1 MDTEENRMSKLQ
13 GRLSMLRNDLETRR
27 MNKYDQLTQRVNE
40 LQASVERAKSTND
53 GQFQQINERLE
64 ALSKDIDSEAKK
76 LEQVFET
83 KTTELETARTFL
95 TDQVRTL
102 EAERNET
109 SKDLVKQ
116 IEDKF
121 AQLRE
126 ELNVETL
133 RRQDEAHARQD
144 IFDQDLPKIKTGLN
158 AEREQTK
165 FQLQEI
171 ENKVKSVVAALQQML
186 HQEKQVRTKWQT
198 DLQGLIVEVDKRLN
212 ADLLKEKRAREQS
225 EKQLITLL
233 EQATQSYLQ
242 FDEDKI

>member
-1 MDTEENRMSKLQ
+1 M
-13 GRLSMLRNDLETRR
+13 
-27 MNKYDQLTQRVNE
+27 
-40 LQASVERAKSTND
+40 
-53 GQFQQINERLE
+53 
-64 ALSKDIDSEAKK
+64 
-76 LEQVFET
+76 FET
-83 KTTELETARTFL
+83 KTTELESARTFL

-225 EKQLITLL
+225 EK
-233 EQATQSYLQ
+233 
-242 FDEDKI
+242 

>member
-1 MDTEENRMSKLQ
+1 M
-13 GRLSMLRNDLETRR
+13 
-27 MNKYDQLTQRVNE
+27 
-40 LQASVERAKSTND
+40 
-53 GQFQQINERLE
+53 
-64 ALSKDIDSEAKK
+64 
-76 LEQVFET
+76 FET
-83 KTTELETARTFL
+83 KTTELEAARTFL

-242 FDEDKI
+242 FDEEKI

>member
-40 LQASVERAKSTND
+40 LQASVEHAKSTND

-144 IFDQDLPKIKTGLN
+144 IFD
-158 AEREQTK
+158 
-165 FQLQEI
+165 
-171 ENKVKSVVAALQQML
+171 
-186 HQEKQVRTKWQT
+186 
-198 DLQGLIVEVDKRLN
+198 
-212 ADLLKEKRAREQS
+212 
-225 EKQLITLL
+225 
-233 EQATQSYLQ
+233 
-242 FDEDKI
+242 